1 MATNRLQDD
10 HIKWILSLDAKGVQ
24 SELSG
29 FSSKA
34 QDLTQKNKELSAELK
49 VVEKDADKL
58 QTQMSKLAASGD
70 TTSEKYERL
79 RKSFN
84 ETSGDANILKSQI
97 EANQRA
103 IDQFNKKS
111 EEIIKT
117 MRVEDMTMDQ
127 LIKRAKELEI
137 QKRKTSEAADP
148 KVYAELETQLTAVQD
163 RMSELNGGTKNT
175 ENTFSAFSSTV
186 VKGLAIT
193 AAGVIAAKEAF
204 GLYENVVVSNRATGT
219 EFEATMNGVN
229 EALDYTKTA
238 LATMDFT
245 NFIDGF
251 TRAFT
256 AGKAASKMLDEL
268 FDRQN
273 SFDLTTAP
281 VKAEIE
287 ELKTQLRDVNQSE
300 ADRVKIADEII
311 AKTKD
316 VSNLQKE
323 IIRQEVEAN
332 EIRLDG
338 QLSMT
343 KAEKEYIIVN
353 YNKNIESIRFAKELI
368 ELEKQRNHEWDLG
381 LKTMS
386 DSEIEKNY
394 YLRTERNLIRQI
406 ELMKQSAEFSETAYS
421 GMTKYQNSSKDL
433 VKSYVDAT
441 KKALDVD
448 IQTNR
453 ELRMTER
460 LRNSLLK
467 SGNLLTDEMKKFNSM
482 TDKELKEWI
491 KKSED
496 ASEEFNKNIASAF
509 DGIRSNW
516 DNTEGFLNKMKGAFS
531 GFTNTLKENN
541 KLNEYTNA
549 ESVNAAKAV
558 WERRHNPKAKKAG
571 ESAEQKEIQRQ
582 KKELNKLNEEL
593 EITHKKK
600 LTEINLDYLSG
611 KIKTE
616 ADFKRE
622 QFSKEQ
628 TYYLLQ
634 EEALKEFIDKTTK
647 EEVKR
652 DASKQLAVVQEK
664 MLAQQIKY
672 RKEIEKI
679 ILDADPVEKEKRAFQ
694 ERLSAIDL
702 FNVERKDM
710 TADQLKALE
719 LLEKQHQ
726 DNLDKIEKAGKA
738 KKKADAE
745 ASFQESFSKRK
756 EEMQIELNELTS
768 QAATLSGNA
777 AFEAE
782 MAVHVQKL
790 KMIQEEIDARRKAGA
805 ETTKQVAEIG
815 KIESQLTATLQKENL
830 RRINTYNQYATTLG
844 TATGEVLAGQKSAF
858 EAFGSSMI
866 DILFDI
872 VSQIINTK
880 IVEATAVAVAEQAKA
895 AAIAAA
901 LPDSVLTFGA
911 TAAARTAAIG
921 AIIMGALQVA
931 KSALKGMIGK
941 KSSSSSPAGSG
952 GSTSTGSVTV
962 KQKGFAD
969 GGFHGGYTGEGS
981 KYDIKGF
988 FPDGEPYHAKE
999 YIIPRE
1005 ELKIPAVQEM
1015 VRSIETTRQKRTK
1028 SNPLPVG
1035 FADGGFH
1042 GDDPDQSPLPFGMNP
1057 GLMKR
1062 FIEVMEKLDKK
1073 EFKANLGITEYQA
1086 KLDDMNKENNR
1097 FKK

>member
-1 MATNRLQDD
+1 MAANKLQDD
-10 HIKWILSLDAKGVQ
+10 HIRFILSLDAKGVQ
-24 SELSG
+24 SELSS

-34 QDLTQKNKELSAELK
+34 QDLTQKNKELGAELK
-49 VVEKDADKL
+49 LVEKDLDKV
-58 QTQMSKLAASGD
+58 QSAMAKLAASGD
-70 TTSEKYERL
+70 TTSEKYTRL
-79 RKSFN
+79 HKSFI
-84 ETSGDANILKSQI
+84 EISDDANDLRFQI
-97 EANQRA
+97 DANQKSIA
-103 IDQFNKKS
+103 EYNKKS

-127 LIKRAKELEI
+127 LTKRAEELEI

-148 KVYAELETQLTAVQD
+148 KVYAELEKALNEVRG
-163 RMSELNGGTKNT
+163 RMGELRKGTVETDNIFAQFTSGVNKYWAAIVAAYKT
-175 ENTFSAFSSTV
+175 VEGVFSTW
-186 VKGLAIT
+186 KDLMI
-193 AAGVIAAKEAF
+193 
-204 GLYENVVVSNRATGT
+204 SNRATGT
-219 EFEATMNGVN
+219 EFEATMSGVN
-229 EALDYTKTA
+229 EALDYAKVA
-238 LATMDFT
+238 FATMDFT
-245 NFIDGF
+245 NFIDGM
-251 TRAFT
+251 TRSYE

-281 VKAEIE
+281 IKAEIE
-287 ELKTQLRDVNQSE
+287 ELKTQLRDVNLSNE
-300 ADRVKIADEII
+300 ERVKIADKII
-311 AKTKD
+311 EKTKKMAD
-316 VSNLQKE
+316 QQRD
-323 IIRQEVEAN
+323 IILQEVAAN
-332 EIRLDG
+332 EKRLDG
-338 QLSMT
+338 QLAMT
-343 KAEKEYIIVN
+343 DAEKEYVIVN
-353 YNKNIESIRFAKELI
+353 YNQNINEIRHAQQII
-368 ELEKQRNHEWDLG
+368 ELEKKRDATRRTGLMFADKYEKAQFLEREKELNTQIDL
-381 LKTMS
+381 LK
-386 DSEIEKNY
+386 
-394 YLRTERNLIRQI
+394 RT
-406 ELMKQSAEFSETAYS
+406 AEFSETAYS
-421 GMTKYQNSSKDL
+421 AMQKYLLGSKDMI
-433 VKSYVDAT
+433 KGYVDAQ
-441 KKALDVD
+441 KKLMNVD

-453 ELRMTER
+453 ELRRTETMK
-460 LRNSLLK
+460 STITK
-467 SGNLLTDEMKKFNSM
+467 SG
-482 TDKELKEWI
+482 
-491 KKSED
+491 
-496 ASEEFNKNIASAF
+496 
-509 DGIRSNW
+509 
-516 DNTEGFLNKMKGAFS
+516 
-531 GFTNTLKENN
+531 
-541 KLNEYTNA
+541 
-549 ESVNAAKAV
+549 
-558 WERRHNPKAKKAG
+558 KKAG

-628 TYYLLQ
+628 AYYLLQ
-634 EEALKEFIDKTTK
+634 EEALKQFIDKTTK

-672 RKEIEKI
+672 QKEIEKI

-694 ERLSAIDL
+694 ERLSAIKIFGESSASL
-702 FNVERKDM
+702 
-710 TADQLKALE
+710 QLQIAAAESEEEKKIWQKKYDAFII
-719 LLEKQHQ
+719 LEKQHQ

-768 QAATLSGNA
+768 QAATLSGNV

-790 KMIQEEIDARRKAGA
+790 KMIQEEIDARRKAGV

-815 KIESQLTATLQKENL
+815 KIESQLTATLQKENM

-941 KSSSSSPAGSG
+941 KSSSSSPTGSG
-952 GSTSTGSVTV
+952 GSPSTGSVTV

-1015 VRSIETTRQKRTK
+1015 VRSIETTRLKRTK

-1042 GDDPDQSPLPFGMNP
+1042 GDDPDQSSLPFGMNP
-1057 GLMKR
+1057 ELMKR